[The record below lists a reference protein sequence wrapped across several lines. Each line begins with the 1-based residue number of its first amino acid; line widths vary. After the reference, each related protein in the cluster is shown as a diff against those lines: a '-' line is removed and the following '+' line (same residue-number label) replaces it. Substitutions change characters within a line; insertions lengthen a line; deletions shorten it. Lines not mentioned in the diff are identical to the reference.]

1 MAYIERKKEMSFKK
15 YRFIDLTSLII
26 IGVITE
32 ALGVYFSIQAIPW
45 YNPYS
50 IVSLALISLAITRH
64 NTYGAITIPIFAATN
79 IITYIL
85 TYKFGL
91 SETTVTNHASY
102 YVLRSVCCL
111 LTLTSP
117 IILLRFY
124 KNGTN
129 IYLESIGKVF
139 NLSFI
144 ISLISL
150 GIDIVFTLLTSII
163 YVKGSISGSGIL
175 FSLIYA
181 VEYCAIGIIFLFL
194 LSFIMYKMNIFKNC
208 YEYFVELE
216 REKKNEYEYYNVIS
230 KELESENEDSQKK
243 GM

>member
-1 MAYIERKKEMSFKK
+1 MSFKK

-26 IGVITE
+26 IGIFTE

-64 NTYGAITIPIFAATN
+64 NVHGAITIPIFAATN

-91 SETTVTNHASY
+91 SETVVTNHVSY

-111 LTLTSP
+111 LVQTSP
-117 IILLRFY
+117 LILLRFY

-129 IYLESIGKVF
+129 FYLDSIGKVF

-150 GIDIVFTLLTSII
+150 GIDMIFTLLTSII
-163 YVKGSISGSGIL
+163 YAKGSIGGSGIMY
-175 FSLIYA
+175 SLIYA
-181 VEYCAIGIIFLFL
+181 VEYCAIGIIFLFIL
-194 LSFIMYKMNIFKNC
+194 NAILYKMNMFKNC

-216 REKKNEYEYYNVIS
+216 YEKKNEYEYYNVIS
-230 KELESENEDSQKK
+230 KETETENEDSQKK